1 MAMSQTANIVVIGG
15 GIIGTAITYYLAK
28 KGVKNVVLVERRGIG
43 EESSS
48 ACEGGV
54 MIHTK
59 APGLMQRIQ
68 QRSNRL
74 YETLSKE
81 LGRDVH
87 YQKMG
92 SMVMIDDPSLVG
104 TFEETIQQQVS
115 AGINVSLISGDDARK
130 LEPCLS
136 KNICAASYCLDDGL
150 VNPMDVT
157 LGYAHAAEKL
167 GAKVLT
173 NTPVIDILV
182 ENGKIKGVVTP
193 TETIYTE
200 KVVNAAG
207 IFSPQI
213 GKMVDMD
220 VPVKPRRG
228 NIIVCEQ
235 VAPVLNHIL
244 LCCRYVALKYHP
256 ELVET
261 SDDPSM
267 KMGVNLFLEQ
277 THEGN
282 LMFGTNR
289 EWSGYDKSTSY
300 DIIRAICNYATT
312 YVPFLKDVNIIR
324 TYAGLRPYCDG
335 GPILGPVNGLEGMI
349 MATGHEG
356 GGIGYG
362 PAMGDIMSDYIITEK
377 ISEEM
382 VPYLYSRFQ
391 K

>member
-1 MAMSQTANIVVIGG
+1 MAMSQTANVVVIGG

-43 EESSS
+43 EETSS
-48 ACEGGV
+48 ACDSGV

-59 APGLMQRIQ
+59 APGIMQQIQ
-68 QRSNRL
+68 QKSNRL
-74 YETLSKE
+74 YETLSQE
-81 LGRDVH
+81 LGREVH
-87 YQKMG
+87 YNKMG

-104 TFEETIQQQVS
+104 TFEDTIKQQVG

-130 LEPCLS
+130 IEPCLS
-136 KNICAASYCLDDGL
+136 KEICAVSYCLDDAL
-150 VNPMDVT
+150 VSPMDVT
-157 LGYAHAAEKL
+157 LGYAQAAERL
-167 GAKVLT
+167 GATVMT
-173 NTPVIDILV
+173 NTAVTDILV
-182 ENGKIKGVVTP
+182 ENGKVKGVVT
-193 TETIYTE
+193 TKGIIYTE
-200 KVVNAAG
+200 QVVNAAG
-207 IFSPQI
+207 
-213 GKMVDMD
+213 MD

-228 NIIVCEQ
+228 NIVVCEQ
-235 VAPVLNHIL
+235 VAPVVNHIL

-256 ELVET
+256 ELAET

-277 THEGN
+277 THTGN
-282 LMFGTNR
+282 ILFGSNR

-300 DIIRAICNYATT
+300 EILRAVCNYATH
-312 YVPFLKDVNIIR
+312 YVPFLKNINIIR

-362 PAMGDIMSDYIITEK
+362 PAMGDIMSDYIINQK
-377 ISEEM
+377 ITDEIA
-382 VPYLYSRFQ
+382 PYLYSRFQ

>member
-1 MAMSQTANIVVIGG
+1 MSQTANVVVVGG

-48 ACEGGV
+48 ACDSGV

-59 APGLMQRIQ
+59 APGIMQQIQ
-68 QRSNRL
+68 QKSNRL
-74 YETLSKE
+74 YETLSQE
-81 LGRDVH
+81 LGREVH
-87 YQKMG
+87 YNKMG
-92 SMVMIDDPSLVG
+92 SMVMIDDPSLIG
-104 TFEETIQQQVS
+104 TFEETIKQQVG

-130 LEPCLS
+130 IEPCLS
-136 KNICAASYCLDDGL
+136 KDICAVSYCLDDAL
-150 VNPMDVT
+150 VSPMDVT
-157 LGYAHAAEKL
+157 LGYALAAERL
-167 GAKVLT
+167 GATVMT
-173 NTPVIDILV
+173 NTAVTDVLV
-182 ENGKIKGVVTP
+182 ENGKVKGVVT
-193 TETIYTE
+193 TKGIIYSE
-200 KVVNAAG
+200 MVVNAAG
-207 IFSPQI
+207 VFSPEI
-213 GKMVDMD
+213 GKMAGME
-220 VPVKPRRG
+220 VPVTPRRG
-228 NIIVCEQ
+228 NIVVCEQ
-235 VAPVLNHIL
+235 VASVVNHIL

-256 ELVET
+256 ELAET

-277 THEGN
+277 THDGN
-282 LMFGTNR
+282 ILFGSNR

-300 DIIRAICNYATT
+300 EILRAICNYATH
-312 YVPFLKDVNIIR
+312 YVPFLKNLNIIR

-362 PAMGDIMSDYIITEK
+362 PAMGDIMSDYIIGGK
-377 ISEEM
+377 ITDEIA
-382 VPYLYSRFQ
+382 PYLYSRFE